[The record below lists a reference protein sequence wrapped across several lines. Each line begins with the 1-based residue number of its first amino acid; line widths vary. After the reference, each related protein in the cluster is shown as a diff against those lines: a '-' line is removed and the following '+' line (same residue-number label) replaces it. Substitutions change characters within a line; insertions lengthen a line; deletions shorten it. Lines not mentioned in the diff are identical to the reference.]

1 MPPGLSLVAMGDVL
15 SVRPTGAPVL
25 QVFDL
30 LLSLEG
36 KADLSVLKN
45 DRFLENYYM
54 LKN

>member
-1 MPPGLSLVAMGDVL
+1 MGDVL